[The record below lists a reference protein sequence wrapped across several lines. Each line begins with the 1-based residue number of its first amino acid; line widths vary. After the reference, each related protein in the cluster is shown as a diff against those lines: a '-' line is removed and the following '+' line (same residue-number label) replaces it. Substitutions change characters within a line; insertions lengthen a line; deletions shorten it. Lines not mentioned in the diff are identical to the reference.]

1 MEAID
6 KEIVDKFIN
15 LLNKNLYVI
24 ITEYEKQ
31 TGVPFD
37 IGCHRDVETLLNFMH
52 GAVELIVPTLNEA
65 NKRNTYHEGDL
76 V

>member
-31 TGVPFD
+31 TEVPFE
-37 IGCHRDVETLLNFMH
+37 IGCHQDVETLLNFMY
-52 GAVELIVPTLNEA
+52 GAVELIVPTLNDTYKRI
-65 NKRNTYHEGDL
+65 NKE
-76 V
+76 